1 MPIQAV
7 VFDVGGVLE
16 ITAPTGWNERWET
29 RLGLEPGGLEERLGD
44 VWEAGVMG
52 TITLDELERRTGEI
66 LALDAPHVA
75 ALMRDIWDEYL
86 GSLNAPL
93 AAYFASLRPRYRT
106 AILSNSFV
114 GAREQEHER
123 YQFGDL
129 CDLIIY
135 SHEVGI
141 RKPEPRIFEL
151 ACEQLGA
158 QPAEMLFLDD
168 IEANVEAARQLGIH
182 AILFQTTEQAIAEI
196 EAALSRAE

>member
-16 ITAPTGWNERWET
+16 ITAPTGWVERWEA

-75 ALMRDIWDEYL
+75 ALMQDIWDEYL
-86 GSLNAPL
+86 GSLNVPL
-93 AAYFASLRPRYRT
+93 TAYFASLRPRYRT

-182 AILFQTTEQAIAEI
+182 AILFQTTEQAITAI
-196 EAALSRAE
+196 EAALGAPE